1 MSGKRRTPSLHEH
14 TFTSLVTSSSVHR
27 AESVF
32 EALGFWAERDF
43 PPRKL
48 KTRKHV
54 WEKPQTLHTR
64 ECS

>member
-1 MSGKRRTPSLHEH
+1 MTPSLHEH
-14 TFTSLVTSSSVHR
+14 AFTSVVTSSSVHR

-32 EALGFWAERDF
+32 EALSFWAERDF

-54 WEKPQTLHTR
+54 CEKSQMLRTCERT
-64 ECS
+64 